1 MKKIV
6 LPIAVLA
13 MLALIAAAFAL
24 DCVRYASAARQCVAL
39 ADEEMQKHETR
50 LLKLLTGNPRLTPE
64 VQTSLSA
71 LQGPEVP
78 ENRHGL
84 YDGLVK
90 SFRETMASKIDPNST
105 LDRKFMD
112 DIAGVINRR
121 EIARKQYD
129 DESAAYRRFLLSAR
143 GKIAQT
149 FSPTARADAKPNESA
164 N

>member
-13 MLALIAAAFAL
+13 MLALIAAAIAL
-24 DCVRYASAARQCVAL
+24 DCVRFASAACQRVAL
-39 ADEEMQKHETR
+39 ADGEMQKHEAR
-50 LLKLLTGNPRLTPE
+50 LLKLLTGNPQLTPE
-64 VQTSLSA
+64 VQSALTA

-78 ENRHGL
+78 ENRHSL
-84 YDGLVK
+84 YDGLVR

-112 DIAGVINRR
+112 DIFGAVNRR
-121 EIARKQYD
+121 EVAQKQYD
-129 DESAAYRRFLLSAR
+129 DELAAYRRFLLSTR

-149 FSPTARADAKPNESA
+149 FSSTARADAKPNE
-164 N
+164 